1 MKKVFL
7 LLPLFFIA
15 TVSFSQK
22 DSTVT
27 KKDRKRNVLL
37 QTSMGDIIIRLSDS
51 TPLHRDN
58 FLKLVKVGF
67 YDSIL
72 FHRVIKDFMIQ
83 GGDPTSKN
91 AQAGGQLGNGGPRY
105 TIPAE
110 FRNSLF
116 HKKGVIAAARN
127 DNPEKASSGSQFYIT
142 QGKIYT
148 DAGLDSLEKG
158 RIGKKIPAEYR
169 AAYKTVGG
177 TPHLDFGYTVYG
189 EVVKGI
195 ETVDKIAAVPTNRD
209 RPVTDVRI
217 IKSKLI
223 KRKKYKK

>member
-1 MKKVFL
+1 MKKIFL
-7 LLPLFFIA
+7 LLLLFFIA
-15 TVSFSQK
+15 IVSFSQK

-27 KKDRKRNVLL
+27 KKERKRNVLL

-83 GGDPTSKN
+83 GGDPATKN
-91 AQAGGQLGNGGPRY
+91 TQAGGPRY

-110 FRNSLF
+110 FRKSLF

-142 QGKIYT
+142 QGKVYT
-148 DAGLDSLEKG
+148 DAGLDSLENG

-177 TPHLDFGYTVYG
+177 VPHLDFGYTVYG

-195 ETVDKIAAVPTNRD
+195 ETVDKIAAVQTNRD
-209 RPVTDVRI
+209 RPLTDVQI
-217 IKSKLI
+217 IKAKLI
-223 KRKKYKK
+223 KRKKYKN

>member
-1 MKKVFL
+1 MKKIFL
-7 LLPLFFIA
+7 LLLLFFIA
-15 TVSFSQK
+15 IVSFSQK

-27 KKDRKRNVLL
+27 KKERKRNVLL

-83 GGDPTSKN
+83 GGDPATKN
-91 AQAGGQLGNGGPRY
+91 TQAGGPRY

-110 FRNSLF
+110 FRKSLF

-142 QGKIYT
+142 QGKVYT
-148 DAGLDSLEKG
+148 DAGLDSLENG

-177 TPHLDFGYTVYG
+177 VPHLDFGYTVYG

-195 ETVDKIAAVPTNRD
+195 ETVDKIAAVQTNRD
-209 RPVTDVRI
+209 RPLSDVQI
-217 IKSKLI
+217 IKAKLI
-223 KRKKYKK
+223 KRKKYKN

>member
-1 MKKVFL
+1 MKKIFL

-15 TVSFSQK
+15 IVSFSQK

-27 KKDRKRNVLL
+27 KKERKRNVLL

-83 GGDPTSKN
+83 GGDPTTKN
-91 AQAGGQLGNGGPRY
+91 TQAGGPRY

-110 FRNSLF
+110 FRKSLF

-142 QGKIYT
+142 QGKVYT
-148 DAGLDSLEKG
+148 DAGLDSLENG

-177 TPHLDFGYTVYG
+177 VPHLDFGYTVYG

-195 ETVDKIAAVPTNRD
+195 ETVDKIAAVQTNRD
-209 RPVTDVRI
+209 RPLTDVRI
-217 IKSKLI
+217 IKAKLI
-223 KRKKYKK
+223 KRKKYKN

>member
-1 MKKVFL
+1 MKKIFL

-15 TVSFSQK
+15 IVSFSQK

-27 KKDRKRNVLL
+27 KKERKRNVLL

-83 GGDPTSKN
+83 GGDPATKN
-91 AQAGGQLGNGGPRY
+91 TQAGGPRY

-110 FRNSLF
+110 FRKSLF

-142 QGKIYT
+142 QGKVYT
-148 DAGLDSLEKG
+148 DAGLDSLENG

-177 TPHLDFGYTVYG
+177 VPHLDFGYTVYG

-195 ETVDKIAAVPTNRD
+195 ETVDKIAAVQTNRD
-209 RPVTDVRI
+209 RPLTDVQI
-217 IKSKLI
+217 IKAKLI
-223 KRKKYKK
+223 KRKKYKN